1 MIPNSVLRVVFLVAP
16 AASRSR
22 APAGPEKGDAGEGV
36 RGVTSSKSSRSG
48 STTLALRLRARARI
62 ERPAFRTGMP
72 RASKAR
78 TPRGD
83 LSVALPGVTGVK
95 PSASLSGVS
104 GLRRRRALAFL
115 LGTGAV
121 AAATVAVAV
130 FVSSAGRTGSGDSAD
145 GPRRCMMGM

>member
-1 MIPNSVLRVVFLVAP
+1 
-16 AASRSR
+16 
-22 APAGPEKGDAGEGV
+22 
-36 RGVTSSKSSRSG
+36 
-48 STTLALRLRARARI
+48 
-62 ERPAFRTGMP
+62 MP

-104 GLRRRRALAFL
+104 GLRRRDALAFL

-121 AAATVAVAV
+121 AVAAVAVAV

-145 GPRRCMMGM
+145 GPRRCMMGI